1 MMMLMPITLDAI
13 TAYIRSRLSDNPT
26 PAGVAAHFGINRFLL
41 SRWFR
46 ARTGLSMRD
55 YIAALKIEQGIGPLV
70 AGQPIIQSQLEAGH
84 ASASTFAHRFR
95 AHTGQTPRDYRRL
108 AADYGRT
115 LSEALKAPQ
124 PRILPYHGFDPA
136 LHAQPH
142 ALTIRLSGEG
152 LSHLVFA
159 GLFPEPIPR
168 GTPVVG
174 HALFHAREHEIT
186 HVPDGCYY
194 LLGCEMR
201 PSLNPMDFFRLDH
214 CQRGIHPAPIRFP
227 LEAPTTLT
235 LHLRPLEPSD
245 PPITVNMPK
254 LLFDHFRQQT
264 RVTQPKRRAE

>member
-1 MMMLMPITLDAI
+1 MMLMPITLDAI

-26 PAGVAAHFGINRFLL
+26 PAEVAAHFGINRFLL